1 MMLKEKILNIFIA
14 LLLFTKLIDFQNNQ
28 NVSTLILFV
37 AEKLESGFLKH
48 LFLLLNTTFLKHLV
62 QKNLNNYSKL

>member
-28 NVSTLILFV
+28 NVNTLILFV
-37 AEKLESGFLKH
+37 AEKLESSFLKH
-48 LFLLLNTTFLKHLV
+48 LFLLLNTTFLKYLV
-62 QKNLNNYSKL
+62 QKKLNNYSKL

>member
-37 AEKLESGFLKH
+37 AEKLESSFLKH
-48 LFLLLNTTFLKHLV
+48 LFLLLNTTFLKYLV
-62 QKNLNNYSKL
+62 QKKLNNYSKL